1 MFSQGETVIYGVNG
15 VCRVEGV
22 TQMDITGEKK
32 DYYVLKPVFNGRS
45 TLFVPLD
52 NEKLVGRMRTLITEA
67 GIRSLAKKF
76 PAIEPLWI
84 ENEDE
89 RKARCAAAMADND
102 RETILALIKAIRVHR
117 DRQSDIGKKLH
128 VGDERFLKDAEK
140 LLREEASFVLDKD
153 LDSVLSFL
161 DEKAKAV

>member
-22 TQMDITGEKK
+22 TQMDMTGEKK

-52 NEKLVGRMRTLITEA
+52 SEKLIGRMRPLITEA
-67 GIRSLAKKF
+67 GVRSLAKKF
-76 PAIEPLWI
+76 PSIEPLWI

-140 LLREEASFVLDKD
+140 LLREEASFVLDED
-153 LDSVLSFL
+153 IDSVLSFL